1 MWVKEKERVRERW
14 GVTEMRLCELCLNSV
29 VADCNG
35 SIYIVTLVNMRL
47 CVFFLLLRFVRCFSF
62 ASFVDCIGVSS
73 AVYVL
78 CVVCVAS

>member
-47 CVFFLLLRFVRCFSF
+47 CVFFFLLTLLLLLTLLS
-62 ASFVDCIGVSS
+62 DCRMK
-73 AVYVL
+73 YF
-78 CVVCVAS
+78 

>member
-1 MWVKEKERVRERW
+1 MKKWVKEKERVRERW

-47 CVFFLLLRFVRCFSF
+47 CVFFFLLTLLLLLTLLS
-62 ASFVDCIGVSS
+62 DCRMK
-73 AVYVL
+73 YF
-78 CVVCVAS
+78 